1 MSVAAKL
8 AGGNGERKIW
18 IAGWALAAVI
28 LILGSGAAA
37 LGQEFSEPDNAMRL
51 VRVRDLLAGQGWFD
65 AVQHR
70 LNPPDGTPMH
80 WARWIDAAIAGP
92 ILLLAP
98 LVGQHNAEIAA
109 AFVWPF
115 SLLAVFMML
124 VVQVSGEIGARD
136 GLQREAQWAGAI
148 LAALAFPATAKFAPG
163 SFDHHNVEM
172 ILGLAAVLGL
182 MHMEQTPRAAGY
194 AGLALGAA
202 MATAAEGVPMVAAG
216 LVVTGILWLARPDA
230 FARGLAWLGA
240 GLGFSSVVFF
250 LTMIP
255 SPEWSRPVCDAMS
268 TPFLG
273 LGLAGGSVALVLGAG
288 APQSLTSTFV
298 RRVGLAALLGAAALF
313 ALVVLFPDCAGGG
326 YSALG
331 ADMERL
337 WMSQISETRS
347 LFSLAGD
354 DPAMIMTVAGASAA
368 GLVAALF
375 HLRSHWRQAH
385 GWIIFAFLLAAC
397 LVLLWQIRGASF
409 ATAMALPFGAWAV
422 ARARHSYR
430 ARTSAIG
437 LIAFAGV
444 AAGSAAAAWASAG
457 EALQGR
463 LTPKVVLA
471 SYESRVTSSRA
482 CLAPEAF
489 KPLADAPKG
498 VMLNQFALG
507 AGVLLWTE
515 NSVLAAPYHRDVDG
529 TMAMINAL
537 RSTPDAAREIV
548 ARSAADYV
556 LVCPGLPETGFYARN
571 AAGPS
576 TAPESTLSAQLARD
590 VHPDWLDPVPL
601 EDTPL
606 RLYRVIR

>member
-1 MSVAAKL
+1 MSVAKKL
-8 AGGNGERKIW
+8 AGGNGGRKVW

-115 SLLAVFMML
+115 SPARRLHDAGGAGVRRDRRARWPAARSAMGRRDPCGAC
-124 VVQVSGEIGARD
+124 VSRN
-136 GLQREAQWAGAI
+136 R
-148 LAALAFPATAKFAPG
+148 AKFAPG

-182 MHMEQTPRAAGY
+182 MRMEQTPRAAGC

-250 LTMIP
+250 LTMVP

-273 LGLAGGSVALVLGAG
+273 LGLAGGIVALVLGAG
-288 APQSLTSTFV
+288 APRSLTSTLA
-298 RRVGLAALLGAAALF
+298 RRVGLAALLGSAALF
-313 ALVVLFPDCAGGG
+313 ALVVLFPDCLGGG

-347 LFSLAGD
+347 LF
-354 DPAMIMTVAGASAA
+354 ASA
-368 GLVAALF
+368 
-375 HLRSHWRQAH
+375 
-385 GWIIFAFLLAAC
+385 
-397 LVLLWQIRGASF
+397 
-409 ATAMALPFGAWAV
+409 
-422 ARARHSYR
+422 
-430 ARTSAIG
+430 
-437 LIAFAGV
+437 
-444 AAGSAAAAWASAG
+444 
-457 EALQGR
+457 
-463 LTPKVVLA
+463 
-471 SYESRVTSSRA
+471 
-482 CLAPEAF
+482 
-489 KPLADAPKG
+489 
-498 VMLNQFALG
+498 
-507 AGVLLWTE
+507 
-515 NSVLAAPYHRDVDG
+515 
-529 TMAMINAL
+529 
-537 RSTPDAAREIV
+537 RETIP
-548 ARSAADYV
+548 R
-556 LVCPGLPETGFYARN
+556 
-571 AAGPS
+571 
-576 TAPESTLSAQLARD
+576 
-590 VHPDWLDPVPL
+590 
-601 EDTPL
+601 
-606 RLYRVIR
+606 